1 MKKIGV
7 KPWAWA
13 YVITKD
19 GKKYYTEEKEK
30 EISAMMESNKKF
42 IRITI
47 AGPKTKTV
55 HIPINDI
62 KTWGKE

>member
-19 GKKYYTEEKEK
+19 RKKYYTEEKEK
-30 EISAMMESNKKF
+30 EITAMMESNRKF
-42 IRITI
+42 IRITV
-47 AGPKTKTV
+47 AGPEIKTV
-55 HIPINDI
+55 NIPIEDI